1 MEQARLYELQKQQY
15 AKLVALQRGEIQ
27 PWELGLDGESAA
39 KGQQSVSGDASSSPP
54 PPPPPSLE
62 ELRER
67 MRQEMEKNGGDEGFD
82 PTRMSNPLMMP
93 PMPSPFHD
101 LPPPPPLPPGHI
113 PKWKKNKP
121 SLRRRGRVAAS
132 SMSTD
137 KINQLQSLMPSRR
150 GKDQRDIVDQLR
162 SEVSASLNSES
173 ATQLLRDRIAS
184 AVKEHLASMST
195 EELLQQLNAIKNQD
209 LLQPGKPRAKG
220 KGKDKGSRNGK
231 GKRRRM
237 AKSAASKA
245 KTQQAG
251 RSTRPRSRQPLTSR
265 PTTKQRP

>member
-27 PWELGLDGESAA
+27 PWELGLDGESAT
-39 KGQQSVSGDASSSPP
+39 KGQESANSDTSSSS

-67 MRQEMEKNGGDEGFD
+67 MRLEMEKNGGDEGFD

-121 SLRRRGRVAAS
+121 SLRRRGKVAAS

-137 KINQLQSLMPSRR
+137 KINQLQSLMSSRR

-220 KGKDKGSRNGK
+220 KGKGK
-231 GKRRRM
+231 TRRM

-245 KTQQAG
+245 KAQRGGA
-251 RSTRPRSRQPLTSR
+251 STRPKSRRPLTRR
-265 PTTKQRP
+265 PTAKQRP